1 MNCFFYRKQNLVFV
15 SLLKCASTYYGEVFV
30 NNGWKPIA
38 YNTIDWVNDHVF
50 GFIMNPTDRYLK
62 GLAEDV
68 LDPTTCWNVENLPV
82 FVDSMV
88 VTYHSLPINSYLSKN
103 MKEIDWIPL
112 DTSVSSEELVLKL
125 LQQYNLTLHFDDTI
139 NKHQSNAGKTKIY
152 NLLKS
157 NFDLNNHVIHA
168 VLQEDNDLYSQVC
181 NNINL
186 NGKTWEDI
194 SWLKQ
199 R

>member
-30 NNGWKPIA
+30 NNGWQHIA
-38 YNTIDWVNDHVF
+38 YNTIDWAADHVF

-68 LDPTTCWNVENLPV
+68 VDPGTCWNSENLPL
-82 FVDSMV
+82 FGDSTV
-88 VTYHSLPINSYLSKN
+88 LTYHSLPINSYLSEHIK
-103 MKEIDWIPL
+103 KIDWIPL
-112 DTSVSSEELVLKL
+112 DTSVPSEELVLKL

-168 VLQEDNDLYSQVC
+168 VLQKDNDLYSQVC

-186 NGKTWEDI
+186 NGKTWKDI

>member
-30 NNGWKPIA
+30 NNGWQPIA
-38 YNTIDWVNDHVF
+38 YNTIDWIDDHVF
-50 GFIMNPTDRYLK
+50 GFIMNPNDRYLK

-68 LDPTTCWNVENLPV
+68 SDTNTCWNLENLPL
-82 FVDSMV
+82 FVDSIV
-88 VTYHSLPINSYLSKN
+88 FTYHSLPINNYLSKHIE
-103 MKEIDWIPL
+103 EIDWIPL
-112 DTSVSSEELVLKL
+112 DASQELVLKL
-125 LQQYNLTLHFDDTI
+125 LQKYNLTLHFDNTTD
-139 NKHQSNAGKTKIY
+139 KHQSSADKIKIY

-157 NFDLNNHVIHA
+157 KIDLNNHMIHA
-168 VLQEDNDLYSQVC
+168 GLQADNDLYSRVC

-186 NGKTWEDI
+186 KGKTWEDI